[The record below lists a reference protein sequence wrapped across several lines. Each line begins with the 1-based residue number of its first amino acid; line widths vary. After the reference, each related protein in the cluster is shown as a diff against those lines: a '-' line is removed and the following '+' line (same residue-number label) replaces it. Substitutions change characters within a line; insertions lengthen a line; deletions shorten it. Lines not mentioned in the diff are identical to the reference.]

1 MQATFS
7 VGHVPRNL
15 DGKVAIVVGAGSSGP
30 GWGTGKATAVH
41 LARLGAG
48 VLGIDV
54 NADATAATGDWVRQE
69 GGKYEAFVGDATT
82 PEGAAAAVNACID
95 NGSPYACDAELLPE
109 GGGRRWVTLRG
120 RALHDEAG
128 AVVALQNNIGAGPVE
143 GVVETS
149 LEDWERVF
157 RFNVTSAFLMAK
169 HAIKP
174 MISVGGGSIVNVSS
188 IASNRWTGVPLSAYS
203 ASKAAMN
210 QLTQNIA
217 MQYAAKGIRCN
228 AVLPG
233 LLMTPMMLGTLSRH
247 YGNDV
252 DALIR
257 KRDAVSPTGK
267 MGTGWD
273 IAYAVGFLASDE
285 SRYLNGVLLPVDG
298 GLSCQ
303 VIGSTG

>member
-95 NGSPYACDAELLPE
+95 RF
-109 GGGRRWVTLRG
+109 GRVDIL
-120 RALHDEAG
+120 
-128 AVVALQNNIGAGPVE
+128 VNNIGAGPVE

-169 HAIKP
+169 HAIQP

-228 AVLPG
+228 AGLPG
-233 LLMTPMMLGTLSRH
+233 LLMTPMRLGTLSRH

-285 SRYLNGVLLPVDG
+285 SRYINGVLLPVDG

>member
-95 NGSPYACDAELLPE
+95 RF
-109 GGGRRWVTLRG
+109 GRVDIL
-120 RALHDEAG
+120 
-128 AVVALQNNIGAGPVE
+128 VNNIGAGPVE

-169 HAIKP
+169 HAIQP

-217 MQYAAKGIRCN
+217 MQYAAKGLRCN

-285 SRYLNGVLLPVDG
+285 SRYINGVLLPVDG

>member
-95 NGSPYACDAELLPE
+95 RF
-109 GGGRRWVTLRG
+109 GRVDIL
-120 RALHDEAG
+120 
-128 AVVALQNNIGAGPVE
+128 VNNIGAGPVE

-169 HAIKP
+169 HAIQP
-174 MISVGGGSIVNVSS
+174 MISVGGGSLENDSS

-285 SRYLNGVLLPVDG
+285 SRYINGVLLPVDG

>member
-95 NGSPYACDAELLPE
+95 RF
-109 GGGRRWVTLRG
+109 GRVDIL
-120 RALHDEAG
+120 
-128 AVVALQNNIGAGPVE
+128 VNNIGAGPVE

-169 HAIKP
+169 HAIQP

-203 ASKAAMN
+203 TSKAAMN

-285 SRYLNGVLLPVDG
+285 SRYINGVLLPVDG

>member
-95 NGSPYACDAELLPE
+95 RF
-109 GGGRRWVTLRG
+109 GRVDIL
-120 RALHDEAG
+120 
-128 AVVALQNNIGAGPVE
+128 VNNIGAGPVE

-169 HAIKP
+169 HAIQP
-174 MISVGGGSIVNVSS
+174 MISVGAGSIVNVSS

-285 SRYLNGVLLPVDG
+285 SRYINGVLLPVDG

>member
-95 NGSPYACDAELLPE
+95 RF
-109 GGGRRWVTLRG
+109 GRVDIL
-120 RALHDEAG
+120 
-128 AVVALQNNIGAGPVE
+128 VNNIGAGPVE

-169 HAIKP
+169 HAIQP

-257 KRDAVSPTGK
+257 KRDAVSPTGQ

-285 SRYLNGVLLPVDG
+285 SRYINGVLLPVDG

>member
-95 NGSPYACDAELLPE
+95 RF
-109 GGGRRWVTLRG
+109 GRVDIL
-120 RALHDEAG
+120 
-128 AVVALQNNIGAGPVE
+128 VNNIGAGPVE

-169 HAIKP
+169 HAIQP

-273 IAYAVGFLASDE
+273 IVYAVGFLASDE
-285 SRYLNGVLLPVDG
+285 SRYINGVLLPVDG

>member
-95 NGSPYACDAELLPE
+95 RF
-109 GGGRRWVTLRG
+109 GRVDIL
-120 RALHDEAG
+120 
-128 AVVALQNNIGAGPVE
+128 VNNIGAGPVE

-169 HAIKP
+169 HAIQP
-174 MISVGGGSIVNVSS
+174 MISVGCGSIVNVSS

-285 SRYLNGVLLPVDG
+285 SRYINGVLLPVDG

>member
-95 NGSPYACDAELLPE
+95 RF
-109 GGGRRWVTLRG
+109 GRVDIL
-120 RALHDEAG
+120 
-128 AVVALQNNIGAGPVE
+128 VNNIGAGPVE

-169 HAIKP
+169 HAIQP

-273 IAYAVGFLASDE
+273 IAYAWAFSRRTKAAISTASSCRWTVG
-285 SRYLNGVLLPVDG
+285 
-298 GLSCQ
+298 
-303 VIGSTG
+303 

>member
-82 PEGAAAAVNACID
+82 PEGAATAVNACID
-95 NGSPYACDAELLPE
+95 RF
-109 GGGRRWVTLRG
+109 GRVDIL
-120 RALHDEAG
+120 
-128 AVVALQNNIGAGPVE
+128 VNNIGAGPVE

-169 HAIKP
+169 HAIQP

-285 SRYLNGVLLPVDG
+285 SRYINGVLLPVDG

>member
-95 NGSPYACDAELLPE
+95 RF
-109 GGGRRWVTLRG
+109 GRVDIL
-120 RALHDEAG
+120 
-128 AVVALQNNIGAGPVE
+128 VNNIGAGPVE

-169 HAIKP
+169 HAIQP

-285 SRYLNGVLLPVDG
+285 SRYINGVLLPVDG